1 MEEKLEKLMK
11 RLDKSLSKDKTMKKI
26 LIAISIFMCFL
37 MAICSKLMLNR
48 MNSYNGIIKLL
59 LILIGGIFIFS
70 SIVFVLVALDLCI
83 KKNEKVLNV
92 ISLIIYLAFLI
103 FWFGSLIYYDYSLIN
118 NWNNSSLKELFCTI
132 FLYLPGL
139 FMSYTTYRKI
149 KYGVDS

>member
-37 MAICSKLMLNR
+37 MAICSKLMFNR
-48 MNSYNGIIKLL
+48 MNNYNGIIKLL
-59 LILIGGIFIFS
+59 LILIGGIFMFS